1 MLWIGA
7 IFGALFG
14 WIGIL
19 VAALFW
25 ATLAII
31 KLIWALTLFAF
42 QALLWVGAFI
52 YKGIEY
58 LVNRQS
64 NTTKVTPPALTP
76 KRTFTRFEPRLT
88 PSDALRKR
96 YHDAGLNLMSYDQRW
111 GRFSLEL
118 NDIIKEAYENHIKE

>member
-25 ATLAII
+25 VTLAIF
-31 KLIWALTLFAF
+31 KLIWAIAVFGF
-42 QALLWVGAFI
+42 QALLWLGAFI

-64 NTTKVTPPALTP
+64 HTSKPAPPELTP
-76 KRTFTRFEPRLT
+76 RRT
-88 PSDALRKR
+88 RKR
-96 YHDAGLNLMSYDQRW
+96 
-111 GRFSLEL
+111 
-118 NDIIKEAYENHIKE
+118 K

>member
-25 ATLAII
+25 ATLAIF
-31 KLIWALTLFAF
+31 KLIWVLTVFAF

-58 LVNRQS
+58 LVNRPINAAKS
-64 NTTKVTPPALTP
+64 PPAELTP
-76 KRTFTRFEPRLT
+76 KR
-88 PSDALRKR
+88 RKR
-96 YHDAGLNLMSYDQRW
+96 
-111 GRFSLEL
+111 
-118 NDIIKEAYENHIKE
+118 